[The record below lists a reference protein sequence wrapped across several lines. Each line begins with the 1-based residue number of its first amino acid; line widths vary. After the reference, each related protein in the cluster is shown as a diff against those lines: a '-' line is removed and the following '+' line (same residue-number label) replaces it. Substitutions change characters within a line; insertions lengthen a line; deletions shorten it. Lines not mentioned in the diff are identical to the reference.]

1 MVFSSRAKQRA
12 LVEKLVAE
20 RSNQSAIERLCSDYD
35 ADIVFDRA
43 DWVSALVDT
52 GNIIR
57 FPTQKM
63 TATRAITLQGKLIWL
78 IRSAQYNRAYHSS
91 EPDATSATRDA
102 VRAWKRRSDMRRY
115 RDDVRAIVSDLRW
128 GRKRFRINVNDAY
141 ASPLCN
147 EGVDGFLRSIGVSRF
162 TDFPGWFI
170 AWCFAL
176 DRQVGFV
183 IWEAYKRT
191 QAEVCIQTDSTVR

>member
-1 MVFSSRAKQRA
+1 VFSNPKAKYRA
-12 LVEKLVAE
+12 LMDKLAAE
-20 RSNQSAIERLCSDYD
+20 RSSESAIERLCSDYES
-35 ADIVFDRA
+35 DIIFDRA

-52 GNIIR
+52 GNVIQ
-57 FPTQKM
+57 FNTMKM

-78 IRSAQYNRAYHSS
+78 IRSAQYKRAYHSS
-91 EPDATSATRDA
+91 QPDASSAIQDA
-102 VRAWKRRSDMRRY
+102 ICAWKRRSDMRRY
-115 RDDVRAIVSDLRW
+115 REEVRAIVSDLRW
-128 GRKRFRINVNDAY
+128 GRKRFRIRVEDAY

-147 EGVDGFLRSIGVSRF
+147 EGVDGFLRSIGVGRF

-176 DRQVGFV
+176 DHQVGFV

-191 QAEVCIQTDSTVR
+191 RAEGCSQADGTAR

>member
-1 MVFSSRAKQRA
+1 MVFKSKARYRRLMDRLA
-12 LVEKLVAE
+12 AE
-20 RSNQSAIERLCSDYD
+20 RPNQSAIERLCSDYE

-52 GNIIR
+52 GNVVE
-57 FPTQKM
+57 FSTKKM
-63 TATRAITLQGKLIWL
+63 TATRAMTLQGKLIWL
-78 IRSAQYNRAYHSS
+78 IRSAQYRRAYHSS
-91 EPDATSATRDA
+91 ETDAASAVEDA
-102 VRAWKRRSDMRRY
+102 LRAWKRRSDMRRY

-128 GRKRFRINVNDAY
+128 GRKRFRIHVDDAY

-147 EGVDGFLRSIGVSRF
+147 EGVDGFLRSIGVGRF

-191 QAEVCIQTDSTVR
+191 QAEPCVPTDNTVR

>member
-1 MVFSSRAKQRA
+1 MFFNSKAKHRG
-12 LVEKLVAE
+12 LMEKLVAE
-20 RSNQSAIERLCSDYD
+20 RTQQSAIERFCSNYD

-52 GNIIR
+52 RNVIR
-57 FPTQKM
+57 FPTQKV

-78 IRSAQYNRAYHSS
+78 IRSVHYARAYHSS
-91 EPDATSATRDA
+91 EPDATSATKDA
-102 VRAWKRRSDMRRY
+102 VRAWTRRSDMRRY

-128 GRKRFRINVNDAY
+128 GRKRFRIHVDDAY

-147 EGVDGFLRSIGVSRF
+147 EGVDGFLRSIGVGRF

-191 QAEVCIQTDSTVR
+191 QAEGCMQTDSTVR